1 MSDLMSKFFR
11 SSILGSVGMA
21 ILGILLIFYSEITIV
36 SISYVI
42 GAILVAIGVLAILK
56 FIKAYNNSNKNELD
70 MVYGVVSI
78 VLGIIV
84 ITNPEGIA
92 SIIPFVVAIVIIISS
107 ATKLQYSL
115 ELKKNNNDLWKST
128 MIVSI
133 ITMLC
138 GVLLIFNPF
147 QGVVMFTRVVGI
159 LILIYAILDLST
171 TITIKRSVKQI
182 RDAIEEVVEAEIV
195 EEKKEEAKEEVK
207 ELESPKKKKTRNEQ
221 LNGFASEH
229 LDSVWVGTAILAV
242 LIVAAV
248 WGIQTLNK

>member
-195 EEKKEEAKEEVK
+195 EEKKEEVKEEVK
-207 ELESPKKKKTRNEQ
+207 ELESPKKKKT
-221 LNGFASEH
+221 
-229 LDSVWVGTAILAV
+229 TKKK
-242 LIVAAV
+242 
-248 WGIQTLNK
+248 TNKKNVKKEGSND

>member
-147 QGVVMFTRVVGI
+147 QGVVMFTRIVGI

-195 EEKKEEAKEEVK
+195 EEKKEEIEAKEEVKEEVK
-207 ELESPKKKKTRNEQ
+207 ELESPKKKKTTKKKTNKKNVKKE
-221 LNGFASEH
+221 
-229 LDSVWVGTAILAV
+229 DS
-242 LIVAAV
+242 
-248 WGIQTLNK
+248 ND

>member
-195 EEKKEEAKEEVK
+195 EEKKEEVKEEVK
-207 ELESPKKKKTRNEQ
+207 ELESPKKKKATKKKTNKKNVKKE
-221 LNGFASEH
+221 
-229 LDSVWVGTAILAV
+229 DS
-242 LIVAAV
+242 
-248 WGIQTLNK
+248 ND

>member
-195 EEKKEEAKEEVK
+195 EEKKEEIEAKEEVK
-207 ELESPKKKKTRNEQ
+207 EEVKKIESPKKKKTTKKKTNKKNVKKE
-221 LNGFASEH
+221 
-229 LDSVWVGTAILAV
+229 DS
-242 LIVAAV
+242 
-248 WGIQTLNK
+248 ND

>member
-11 SSILGSVGMA
+11 SSILGSIGMA
-21 ILGILLIFYSEITIV
+21 ILGILLIFYSEVTIV

-56 FIKAYNNSNKNELD
+56 FVKAYNNNSKNELD
-70 MVYGVVSI
+70 MVYGIVSV

-115 ELKKNNNDLWKST
+115 ELKRSNNDLWKST
-128 MIVSI
+128 MIISL

-138 GVLLIFNPF
+138 GVLLVFNPF
-147 QGVVMFTRVVGI
+147 QGAVAFTRVVGI
-159 LILIYAILDLST
+159 LILVYAILDLSS
-171 TITIKRSVKQI
+171 TIAIKRSVKQI
-182 RDAIEEVVEAEIV
+182 RDAIEEIVEAEVV
-195 EEKKEEAKEEVK
+195 EEKKDEGKEEK
-207 ELESPKKKKTRNEQ
+207 EREESKKLDKPKTNKKKTKSKKEDSNE
-221 LNGFASEH
+221 
-229 LDSVWVGTAILAV
+229 
-242 LIVAAV
+242 
-248 WGIQTLNK
+248 

>member
-207 ELESPKKKKTRNEQ
+207 ELESPKKKKTTKKKTNKKNVKKE
-221 LNGFASEH
+221 
-229 LDSVWVGTAILAV
+229 DS
-242 LIVAAV
+242 
-248 WGIQTLNK
+248 ND

>member
-195 EEKKEEAKEEVK
+195 EEKKEEIEAKEEAK
-207 ELESPKKKKTRNEQ
+207 KLESPKKKKTTKKKTNKKNVKKE
-221 LNGFASEH
+221 
-229 LDSVWVGTAILAV
+229 DS
-242 LIVAAV
+242 
-248 WGIQTLNK
+248 ND

>member
-207 ELESPKKKKTRNEQ
+207 ELESPKKKKATKKKTNKKNVKKE
-221 LNGFASEH
+221 
-229 LDSVWVGTAILAV
+229 DS
-242 LIVAAV
+242 
-248 WGIQTLNK
+248 ND

>member
-78 VLGIIV
+78 VLRIIV
-84 ITNPEGIA
+84 VTNPEGIA

-195 EEKKEEAKEEVK
+195 EEKKEEIEAKEEVK
-207 ELESPKKKKTRNEQ
+207 EEVKKIESPKKKKTTKKKTNKKNVKKE
-221 LNGFASEH
+221 
-229 LDSVWVGTAILAV
+229 DS
-242 LIVAAV
+242 
-248 WGIQTLNK
+248 ND

>member
-195 EEKKEEAKEEVK
+195 EAKEEAKEEVK
-207 ELESPKKKKTRNEQ
+207 ELESPKKKKTTKKKTNKKNVKKE
-221 LNGFASEH
+221 
-229 LDSVWVGTAILAV
+229 DS
-242 LIVAAV
+242 
-248 WGIQTLNK
+248 ND

>member
-36 SISYVI
+36 SISYII

-70 MVYGVVSI
+70 MVYGIVSV

-115 ELKKNNNDLWKST
+115 ELKRSNNDLWKST
-128 MIVSI
+128 MIISI

-138 GVLLIFNPF
+138 GILLVFNPF
-147 QGVVMFTRVVGI
+147 QGAVMFTRVVGI
-159 LILIYAILDLST
+159 LILIYAILDLSS
-171 TITIKRSVKQI
+171 TIAIKRSVKQI
-182 RDAIEEVVEAEIV
+182 RDAIEEVIEAEVV
-195 EEKKEEAKEEVK
+195 EEEKPKKEVKELDSPKKNNKKKKTKKDKKEKKEED
-207 ELESPKKKKTRNEQ
+207 TN
-221 LNGFASEH
+221 
-229 LDSVWVGTAILAV
+229 D
-242 LIVAAV
+242 
-248 WGIQTLNK
+248 